1 MKCRSRP
8 TTTPNRR
15 CYRAGELPKCAI
27 PETGYISGML
37 ILGVVL
43 LLLGFFLHIQV
54 LWIIGIILAVVGA
67 ILLVVPKER
76 VGGRRYY

>member
-1 MKCRSRP
+1 MSRP
-8 TTTPNRR
+8 TTTLSRR
-15 CYRAGELPKCAI
+15 SYRAGELPKCAI
-27 PETGYISGML
+27 PETGYIDGML

-67 ILLVVPKER
+67 ILLVMGKAR
-76 VGGRRYY
+76 TGGRVWY